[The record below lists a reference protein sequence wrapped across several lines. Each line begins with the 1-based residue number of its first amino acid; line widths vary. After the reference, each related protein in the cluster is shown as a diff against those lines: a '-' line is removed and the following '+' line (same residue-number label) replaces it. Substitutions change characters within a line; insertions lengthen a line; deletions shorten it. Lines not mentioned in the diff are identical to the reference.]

1 MNKLDTI
8 ACITDTVT
16 KILTSQDKIL
26 LHDLGAEIKRIKNI
40 IVDNDYKN
48 ILKAYGKI
56 KYLNSELI
64 FTDNINEDNYSSTE
78 PKNEA
83 IFFLLCQLIPI
94 DTWMFSY

>member
-1 MNKLDTI
+1 MNKIDTI

-64 FTDNINEDNYSSTE
+64 FTDNVYEDNYSSAE
-78 PKNEA
+78 PKK
-83 IFFLLCQLIPI
+83 
-94 DTWMFSY
+94 